1 MEDLEYLA
9 EDEDGGANSQ
19 AWVPL
24 RIISRASST
33 GRLPTVI
40 FLHATGTLLCCIA
53 LMCLPKKVQQKLTCQ
68 HAQVQTC

>member
-1 MEDLEYLA
+1 MEELEYLA

-24 RIISRASST
+24 RIISLASST

-40 FLHATGTLLCCIA
+40 FLHATGDFLLHGTEMLACH
-53 LMCLPKKVQQKLTCQ
+53 VHQKLIGQ
-68 HAQVQTC
+68 HAQGQTCR